1 MKRLMSCLAVGMCS
15 ALLGGAL
22 TVSAGGLSTPE
33 TGLLNVTEKLDVGGT
48 ILEPGEYQIKVVPSR
63 LDRNLLQVTSTD
75 GRKLF
80 ATLLSVP
87 HTEGPAG
94 QQIPESRFVYY
105 PAVTGQ
111 IMALRTWYA
120 SNTPASGG
128 HDIVYPKLRAMELAA
143 RAKAPVVAVAD
154 EVKVVEFETAPLVVV
169 TPEKEVKPYTSVVA
183 QKEPVPET
191 PPAREVKVAE
201 TRPLRE
207 ELPQTASNLPLVAG
221 LGILS
226 LLGALGLAVLAR
238 RVA

>member
-1 MKRLMSCLAVGMCS
+1 MKRLMSCLAVGMCT

-111 IMALRTWYA
+111 TMVLRTWYA
-120 SNTPASGG
+120 SNTPVSGG

-169 TPEKEVKPYTSVVA
+169 TPEKEEKPYTYVA
-183 QKEPVPET
+183 RKEPVAET
-191 PPAREVKVAE
+191 APARDVRVAE

>member
-1 MKRLMSCLAVGMCS
+1 
-15 ALLGGAL
+15 
-22 TVSAGGLSTPE
+22 
-33 TGLLNVTEKLDVGGT
+33 
-48 ILEPGEYQIKVVPSR
+48 
-63 LDRNLLQVTSTD
+63 
-75 GRKLF
+75 
-80 ATLLSVP
+80 
-87 HTEGPAG
+87 
-94 QQIPESRFVYY
+94 
-105 PAVTGQ
+105 
-111 IMALRTWYA
+111 MALRTWYA
-120 SNTPASGG
+120 ANTPASGG

-207 ELPQTASNLPLVAG
+207 ELPQTASNLPLFAG